1 MINGFCSPNTTTSGS
16 TRTQQERAVISNTMT
31 NVGVKEHSKTE
42 KVVNY
47 VKSKFQSM
55 DERYINDADVYMS

>member
-1 MINGFCSPNTTTSGS
+1 
-16 TRTQQERAVISNTMT
+16 MT